1 MARKSNKKVVEEPE
15 VEVEEEPVVEKP
27 RKGKKAKNEES
38 DDVPAETEEKKKKT
52 RRQPISGSG
61 IRRILLSEAHTVP
74 LRVKHSRKAK
84 KEAPSK
90 KKKTAE
96 KVKPKTRNGPIRVSG
111 GAISAAYDGTLSFL
125 TALRTEVTNRLRL
138 SDKKT
143 VTEQLILDIFE
154 GRNGVCPLVNL
165 GLRSREISTGRT
177 RNIALSGVL
186 KIFREKS
193 DFIVT
198 SMAKKYILNAV
209 VAFLASM
216 GRDAAHITRQA
227 YRSTITESDV
237 SVVCTIK
244 YTV

>member
-1 MARKSNKKVVEEPE
+1 MARKSNKKVVDEPE
-15 VEVEEEPVVEKP
+15 VEVEEPVEQP
-27 RKGKKAKNEES
+27 RKGKKSKKVEEEPAEES
-38 DDVPAETEEKKKKT
+38 PETEHKKKS

-61 IRRILLSEAHTVP
+61 IRRILLSEAQSVP
-74 LRVKHSRKAK
+74 LRIKRNRKAK
-84 KEAPSK
+84 KEAPAK
-90 KKKTAE
+90 KKKTEE
-96 KVKPKTRNGPIRVSG
+96 KAKPKSRNGPIRVSG

-154 GRNGVCPLVNL
+154 GRNGVCSLVNL

-227 YRSTITESDV
+227 FRSTITESDV